1 MGRSE
6 EAVTDEDARKLAT
19 RIIDTWPHGAKAYV
33 WRDVLIELDPVHAS
47 VAYRR
52 CARTASRAPT
62 PADFLDAY
70 DAARADARRD
80 QADQHLPAQCAL
92 CNGTGWVEASH
103 IEAHALRACNGDP
116 IAGTCHCHAVKPC
129 RCSNATQAH
138 RIVAMIHGTENL

>member
-6 EAVTDEDARKLAT
+6 ETVNDDEARKLAT
-19 RIIDTWPHGAKAYV
+19 RIIDTWPAGSKGYV
-33 WRDVLIELDPVHAS
+33 WRDVLVELDATLAG

-52 CARTASRAPT
+52 CARTASRAPA

-92 CNGTGWVEASH
+92 CNGTGRVEASH
-103 IEAHALRACNGDP
+103 VEAHVPRACNGDP

-129 RCSNATQAH
+129 RCTNAVQAH
-138 RIVAMIHGTENL
+138 RIVEMIHGTENL